1 MQLEKNWGAKMIHPP
16 PYQPWNDGQVERAVK
31 TFKSA
36 ILEHIRVNGK
46 ISWAGKLEK
55 IEEEYNKTRHKAHK
69 FAPFALE
76 YEDYSEHVLRNK
88 KATGR
93 VARAMEHFRKPP
105 IPYPQRLEIAKANL
119 IESARK
125 MMENFNR
132 KASKNIN
139 FQPGDVV
146 RVADFRIKGPQT
158 RRGITRKGG
167 FKYKAMVTTCNTRMG
182 TTYCDLKWIE
192 QGPRQM
198 DTPGSISK
206 RIHVSYLKKLI
217 LPNRRESQSEVEL
230 QAIQQNDPFIIYDSD
245 NNTQGR
251 SNPQQS
257 NNPQQ
262 SSNPQQSNNPPGIN
276 RRRNNP
282 PGSINPQQSINP
294 SGSINPQQRSL
305 PMEEEFNALVRTFF
319 QLMCRFQIFQFP
331 QQTNQ

>member
-1 MQLEKNWGAKMIHPP
+1 
-16 PYQPWNDGQVERAVK
+16 
-31 TFKSA
+31 
-36 ILEHIRVNGK
+36 
-46 ISWAGKLEK
+46 
-55 IEEEYNKTRHKAHK
+55 
-69 FAPFALE
+69 
-76 YEDYSEHVLRNK
+76 
-88 KATGR
+88 
-93 VARAMEHFRKPP
+93 
-105 IPYPQRLEIAKANL
+105 
-119 IESARK
+119 
-125 MMENFNR
+125 
-132 KASKNIN
+132 
-139 FQPGDVV
+139 
-146 RVADFRIKGPQT
+146 
-158 RRGITRKGG
+158 
-167 FKYKAMVTTCNTRMG
+167 MG

-206 RIHVSYLKKLI
+206 RIHLSYLKKLI

-257 NNPQQ
+257 NNP
-262 SSNPQQSNNPPGIN
+262 PGIN

-282 PGSINPQQSINP
+282 PGSINPQQSINH